1 MKKEKQIK
9 ENLSNEI
16 NPEVRDPLTE
26 VLREGA
32 RKMLAKAPKLK

>member
-26 VLREGA
+26 ILREGA
-32 RKMLAKAPKLK
+32 GRMLTKAPKLK

>member
-16 NPEVRDPLTE
+16 NPEVQDPSTE
-26 VLREGA
+26 VLPVDIPVTRTTLSG
-32 RKMLAKAPKLK
+32 

>member
-16 NPEVRDPLTE
+16 NPEAMSFNWGFTGRSTE
-26 VLREGA
+26 NVS
-32 RKMLAKAPKLK
+32 